1 MELYS
6 PISEKIKGII
16 LERLAN
22 EYEAHFFY
30 RNASNWCENI
40 GYTKAAKFYEKEAQ
54 DELEHANMLQ
64 VFLNDWGVTYTIPSV
79 SVTPKFNGLPDTIYK
94 SYGIEVAL
102 YENYDSNAKEFMG
115 IDSSTYKQL
124 MKMVNIQYKS
134 VAEYRTLVDKLALI
148 VEDDKFQVFMFEKEV
163 F

>member
-1 MELYS
+1 
-6 PISEKIKGII
+6 
-16 LERLAN
+16 
-22 EYEAHFFY
+22 
-30 RNASNWCENI
+30 
-40 GYTKAAKFYEKEAQ
+40 
-54 DELEHANMLQ
+54 
-64 VFLNDWGVTYTIPSV
+64 
-79 SVTPKFNGLPDTIYK
+79 
-94 SYGIEVAL
+94 L